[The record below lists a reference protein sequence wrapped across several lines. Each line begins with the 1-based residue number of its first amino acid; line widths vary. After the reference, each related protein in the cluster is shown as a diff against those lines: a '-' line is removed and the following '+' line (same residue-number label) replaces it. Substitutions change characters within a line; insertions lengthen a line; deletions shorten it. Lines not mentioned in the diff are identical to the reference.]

1 MAQAEV
7 RLTVGAL
14 AKLTGLSAPT
24 VRLYGDAG
32 WIPCEVDTTGRRTF
46 PAIAVELAKR
56 RHAERMAR
64 VGRPQQAA

>member
-1 MAQAEV
+1 MADV

-46 PAIAVELAKR
+46 PPIAVELAKR
-56 RHAERMAR
+56 LHAERMTR
-64 VGRPQQAA
+64 VGRPPAEAVT